1 MSSFNYAAAASGRR
15 HKGRTKAGSQVSSTI
30 HLHMR
35 RTLGA
40 TGAKLMT
47 TMLHELERTGGRY
60 GLQTICEAG
69 GMANAVI
76 IERLG

>member
-1 MSSFNYAAAASGRR
+1 
-15 HKGRTKAGSQVSSTI
+15 
-30 HLHMR
+30 MR

-47 TMLHELERTGGRY
+47 TMLHEVERTGGRY

-76 IERLG
+76 IEWLG